1 MASIIYDLSL
11 TNKTVVNNYTYKDV
25 TTDLSKTYNNRDISV
40 SIDYQAIQNGINNMF
55 LFIQGE
61 RILLP
66 EFGNTIYKYLYEP
79 INDSTAAS
87 IVNEIKDMFDKW
99 EPRVEIKS
107 VNVVPKPDQNTYL
120 IQIIY
125 SVPSLNNEQ
134 ILQFNTALNIRR

>member
-11 TNKTVVNNYTYKDV
+11 TNKTVTNNYTYKDV
-25 TTDLSKTYNNRDISV
+25 TADLSKTYNNRDIAV
-40 SIDYQAIQNGINNMF
+40 SIDYQAVQNGINNMF

-66 EFGNTIYKYLYEP
+66 DFGNTIYKYLYEP

-87 IVNEIKDMFDKW
+87 IINEIKDMFEKW
-99 EPRVEIKS
+99 EPRVTINS
-107 VNVVPKPDQNTYL
+107 VNVIPKPDLNTYS
-120 IQIIY
+120 IQILY

-134 ILQFNTALNIRR
+134 ILAFNTALNIRR